1 MQKLQYEKYDML
13 SINDVYWLKDINI
26 LKNDAIIFIS
36 NIVNIIELIL

>member
-13 SINDVYWLKDINI
+13 SINYVYWLKYINI